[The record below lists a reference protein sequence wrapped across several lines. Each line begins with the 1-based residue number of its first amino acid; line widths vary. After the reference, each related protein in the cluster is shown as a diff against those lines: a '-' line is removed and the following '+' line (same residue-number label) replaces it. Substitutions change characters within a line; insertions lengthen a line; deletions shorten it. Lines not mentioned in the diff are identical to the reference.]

1 MMQLKMCV
9 LAAAA
14 VLMLSGTQVVAQ
26 NLLVNP
32 GFEDPITTDGPP
44 FVGFWEGF
52 QGSGAFALR
61 DTVMPR
67 SGEGHLALVT
77 QADQT
82 FAGAFQDVEGLVPG
96 QLMDFSLWH
105 KTLDDPYTVVS
116 EMRIEWRKVGQGPEI
131 SRIQIL
137 PVPTLDYTK
146 VSLVAPVPAGADTAR
161 VVYAIQTFT
170 NGALSDMA
178 HVYVDDASLTVVPEP
193 TTAALLLCCALPLA
207 LRRRWI
213 MTAR

>member
-1 MMQLKMCV
+1 MQRLKICV
-9 LAAAA
+9 LAAVA
-14 VLMLSGTQVVAQ
+14 VIMLSGSQAAAQ
-26 NLLVNP
+26 NLLANP
-32 GFEDPITTDGPP
+32 GFEDPITSDGPP

-52 QGSGAFALR
+52 QGGGAFALR

-77 QADQT
+77 QADNT

-105 KTLDDPYTVVS
+105 KTLDNPYTVVS
-116 EMRIEWRKVGQGPEI
+116 EMRIEWRKVGQAPEV
-131 SRIQIL
+131 SRTQIL

-161 VVYAIQTFT
+161 VVYAIQTAT
-170 NGALSDMA
+170 NGALSDFA

-193 TTAALLLCCALPLA
+193 ATVMMVGLAGICLAAF
-207 LRRRWI
+207 RRQR
-213 MTAR
+213 